1 MPLVQ
6 IAIAPAQ
13 NTPNAL
19 QVAARL
25 RSARPAVYVD
35 STDADRGTLILVPTC
50 LGIDDAPA
58 IGAAFA
64 AALTP
69 VA

>member
-1 MPLVQ
+1 
-6 IAIAPAQ
+6 
-13 NTPNAL
+13 
-19 QVAARL
+19 
-25 RSARPAVYVD
+25 VYVD
-35 STDADRGTLILVPTC
+35 STDADHGTLTLVPTC

-69 VA
+69 LA